1 MMERRPLKR
10 TTQALVTR
18 AAQDFQRAVQDIL
31 AMAQEDGEVPKG
43 TQADLTQEPVVWLLP
58 IAEPTKPTLVDD
70 SHEQKVQEG

>member
-1 MMERRPLKR
+1 MMERRPLRK

-18 AAQDFQRAVQDIL
+18 AAQDFQQAVQDIL
-31 AMAQEDGEVPKG
+31 VMAQEDGEVPTG

-58 IAEPTKPTLVDD
+58 IAEPTKPTLVD